1 MHTYCAC
8 EGEASVALRLVVD
21 HGKPLVRVEASGRVV
36 ADEVFEHFDRLEL
49 ENALAYPKL
58 VDARR
63 MQVGFGGEELMQ
75 FAAAISGLGAV
86 EVLGPL
92 AVVATS
98 DEATAVV
105 RRYINLSEGQR
116 PARLFSSISKA
127 LKWLNAQQLQTLRG
141 NARILVVDDHQG
153 VLEDTVEQ
161 LASLGYRVISATT
174 TTEALALLERDGSI
188 DLLFTDVVMPG
199 QLAGRALA
207 AKALE
212 MRPRL
217 KVLFVSGYYEGA
229 LIEKEQLGTDVQ
241 FLAKPYRKK
250 ELAQKIQ
257 EVLNHRP

>member
-1 MHTYCAC
+1 
-8 EGEASVALRLVVD
+8 VALRLVVD
-21 HGKPLVRVEASGRVV
+21 HDTPIVRIEVSGRVF
-36 ADEVFEHFDRLEL
+36 AGEVFEYFNRLAL

-63 MQVGFGGEELMQ
+63 MQVGFGSEELMQ
-75 FAAAISGLGAV
+75 FAAAINGLGAV
-86 EVLGPL
+86 EHLGPL

-98 DEATAVV
+98 DEATVVV
-105 RRYINLSEGQR
+105 RRYINLSESQR
-116 PARLFSSISKA
+116 PAKLFSSISKA

-153 VLEDTVEQ
+153 VVEDTVDQ

-174 TTEALALLERDGSI
+174 TTEALALLERDRSI

-207 AKALE
+207 AKAQE
-212 MRPRL
+212 MQPQL
-217 KVLFVSGYYEGA
+217 KVLFVSGYFEGA
-229 LIEKEQLGTDVQ
+229 LVEKEQLGRDVQ

-257 EVLNHRP
+257 EVLNRRP

>member
-1 MHTYCAC
+1 M
-8 EGEASVALRLVVD
+8 ALRLVVD
-21 HGKPLVRVEASGRVV
+21 HGKPLVRVEVSGRVV
-36 ADEVFEHFDRLEL
+36 ADDVFEHFHRLEL

-63 MQVGFGGEELMQ
+63 MQVGFRGEELMQ
-75 FAAAISGLGAV
+75 FAAAISALGTV

-98 DEATAVV
+98 DDATAVV

-116 PARLFSSISKA
+116 PAKLFNSISKA

-141 NARILVVDDHQG
+141 NARILVVDDSQR
-153 VLEDTVEQ
+153 VVEDTVEQ

-199 QLAGRALA
+199 QLAGRTLA
-207 AKALE
+207 TKALE

-217 KVLFVSGYYEGA
+217 KVLFASGYLEGA
-229 LIEKEQLGTDVQ
+229 LVEKEQLGTDVQ

-257 EVLNHRP
+257 EVLNRPS